1 MKKEVINEIAK
12 TLEHLAQLFKEMV
25 ADQTKDDEIA
35 GKDSTVRPSI
45 TAEEVDVTIED
56 IRAVLAEKSQDGLTV
71 KVKELLTSFGADKL
85 SAVKIED
92 YPKLFMAAKK
102 LK

>member
-12 TLEHLAQLFKEMV
+12 TLEHLAQLFREMV
-25 ADQTKDDEIA
+25 AEQTKDDEIA

-71 KVKELLTSFGADKL
+71 KVKELLTYFGADKF
-85 SAVKIED
+85 SAIKV
-92 YPKLFMAAKK
+92 
-102 LK
+102 